1 MTFRRC
7 IRLHKW
13 LTSLTAFFISSNAFS
28 FNVSS
33 SRRACTISC
42 QHIANIYI
50 KLTKLHEYGKQGTV
64 LGLYTSHH
72 LFSICILPQWMFR
85 HWHWDTG
92 RQQSPY
98 VEFPFLTYSYDFH
111 TWKLLCRSLK
121 LVSVNEMLPWI
132 PEGCFG
138 VGTASAEKSWNLIET
153 GNAV

>member
-33 SRRACTISC
+33 SRKACTISC
-42 QHIANIYI
+42 QHIANINA
-50 KLTKLHEYGKQGTV
+50 KLTKLHEYGKEGTV

-72 LFSICILPQWMFR
+72 VFNICMLPQWMFSR
-85 HWHWDTG
+85 HSKATCHLTLN
-92 RQQSPY
+92 
-98 VEFPFLTYSYDFH
+98 FLFLTYSYDFH

-121 LVSVNEMLPWI
+121 LVLVTEMLPWI

-138 VGTASAEKSWNLIET
+138 VGTALAEKSWDLIET
-153 GNAV
+153 ENAV